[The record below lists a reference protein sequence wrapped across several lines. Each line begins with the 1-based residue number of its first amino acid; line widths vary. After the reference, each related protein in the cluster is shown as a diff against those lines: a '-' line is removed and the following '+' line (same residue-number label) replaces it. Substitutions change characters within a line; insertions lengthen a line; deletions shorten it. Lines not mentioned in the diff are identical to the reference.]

1 MSAILSDSVPGRARD
16 SGQSASAVLG
26 TPDIDYRPE
35 DPAILADPY
44 ALFDRMRAEDPVHWS
59 PRLKSWVLTRY
70 DDIKRVC
77 LEPARMS
84 SDRLRPFFASIPS
97 EEAKKIGDIMRYLSL
112 WMVFKDAP
120 EHTRLRRLT
129 SKVFHNK
136 SMQAMRPQIEDL
148 THWLLGNIGERDEF
162 DFISEFAGPLPCL
175 VIMAMLGVPR
185 EDLAKVKRMSDEI
198 ALFIGSSRTS
208 AEKYDTAEAATHE
221 MAEYFRRHITL
232 RRTDPRD
239 DLMTDLV
246 RLDDNGDTLS
256 EDELIAT
263 CILLL
268 FAGHETTT
276 NHIAN
281 GMLSLTRFPGE
292 QQKLRERTGE
302 LKQSANQSADRT
314 ANRSANPTAHT
325 KFAAAAVEELLRYDG
340 PSGAQVR
347 IVAQTHELRS
357 KQLKEGDRVFMML
370 NAANRDPEAYAKPN
384 LLDLERDGVPH
395 LTFGFGQHICLGFP
409 LARLEGQ
416 VAFPALLKQYAS
428 VETIGP
434 APEWINSLVFRGMK
448 ALPVR
453 VRRG

>member
-1 MSAILSDSVPGRARD
+1 MNAITHPSI
-16 SGQSASAVLG
+16 
-26 TPDIDYRPE
+26 IDYRPE

-44 ALFDRMRAEDPVHWS
+44 TLFDRMRAEDPVHWS

-70 DDIKRVC
+70 DDVKRVC
-77 LEPARMS
+77 MEPARMS

-129 SKVFHNK
+129 GKVFHNK
-136 SMQAMRPQIEDL
+136 SMQAMRPQVEDI
-148 THWLLGNIGERDEF
+148 TQWLIAGIGDKTEF

-185 EDLAKVKRMSDEI
+185 QDLAQVKRMSDEI

-208 AEKYDTAEAATHE
+208 AEKYDTAETATHE
-221 MAEYFRRHITL
+221 MAEYFRRHISL

-239 DLMTDLV
+239 DLMTELV
-246 RLDDNGDTLS
+246 NIDDNGDTLS

-281 GMLSLTRFPGE
+281 GMLSLTRYPGE
-292 QQKLRERTGE
+292 QQKLRTRTG
-302 LKQSANQSADRT
+302 SSNTRVSNHAA
-314 ANRSANPTAHT
+314 A

-340 PSGAQVR
+340 PSSAQVR
-347 IVAQTHELRS
+347 IVAQTHELRG
-357 KQLKEGDRVFMML
+357 KQLNEGDRVFMML
-370 NAANRDPEAYAKPN
+370 NAANRDPEAYAQPN
-384 LLDLERDGVPH
+384 VLDLERDGVPH
-395 LTFGFGQHICLGFP
+395 LTFGFGLHICLGFP

-416 VAFPALLKQYAS
+416 VAFPALLKAFTS
-428 VETIGP
+428 VETVGP
-434 APEWINSLVFRGMK
+434 EPEWNNSLVFRGMK